1 VVVIVV
7 NDIVV
12 VVVTYSY
19 LQRCSL
25 LMLSQ
30 ATNKQPTSEGEY
42 SDVASVDTD
51 EGGSVSAADE
61 SDGHSRDGDDDN
73 DEEDT
78 DADDDDEFVDA
89 GDDVEDVADHALW
102 VTERRHS
109 GDGEVRHSLI
119 SLTFFK
125 NFICLQ

>member
-1 VVVIVV
+1 
-7 NDIVV
+7 
-12 VVVTYSY
+12 
-19 LQRCSL
+19 
-25 LMLSQ
+25 MLSQ

-119 SLTFFK
+119 SLTF
-125 NFICLQ
+125 